1 MTFKL
6 HARVSRSDA
15 KTIRQALADLAAK
28 ANITQEGDE
37 LTINADLDGE
47 SAKT

>member
-1 MTFKL
+1 VTFKL

-15 KTIRQALADLAAK
+15 KTIRQILADLAAK
-28 ANITQEGDE
+28 ANIAQEGDE